1 MRYDLAEN
9 YDLTDRLRGWPGFR
23 IGAAAGLVTAAAW
36 VYQVDLV
43 PAVVEGDAFGL
54 GIGLHTVV
62 VGLLVVGWI
71 WGLLFRLNAGVSWAA
86 GAAVTTGLAMGL
98 VAALD
103 VFFGWGVDWQ
113 IGRRGLVSP
122 EDVQGR
128 GSGPAMLAG
137 VLWTVSAVVVMFILS
152 FVAAALGATMLRRL
166 AKPWAARV
174 VPRLAVRLP
183 ESWQS
188 GLGPHRGSSP
198 LIGKILAQ
206 EAARSIPEGR
216 RIWRT
221 VYGRA
226 VLVLLYGVVVLS
238 QLWVEPVARIDAA
251 LIFGIFAVFDGALLL
266 MLART
271 SRAFAPARLQ
281 LRAEAAVSIVIGLV
295 AAGISIGSGRQ
306 MTLDL
311 FYGLIA
317 AWAVLTALAQL
328 SVAFALR
335 HGISAHLLILYTVLI
350 AVTRFVYGIEA
361 AAAPEVMRLAY
372 AQSLI
377 LMGVVVLIAMLH
389 GLTGNALRRWPA
401 SEFEAARRP
410 AGT

>member
-1 MRYDLAEN
+1 M
-9 YDLTDRLRGWPGFR
+9 
-23 IGAAAGLVTAAAW
+23 
-36 VYQVDLV
+36 
-43 PAVVEGDAFGL
+43 
-54 GIGLHTVV
+54 
-62 VGLLVVGWI
+62 
-71 WGLLFRLNAGVSWAA
+71 
-86 GAAVTTGLAMGL
+86 
-98 VAALD
+98 
-103 VFFGWGVDWQ
+103 
-113 IGRRGLVSP
+113 
-122 EDVQGR
+122 
-128 GSGPAMLAG
+128 
-137 VLWTVSAVVVMFILS
+137 
-152 FVAAALGATMLRRL
+152 
-166 AKPWAARV
+166 
-174 VPRLAVRLP
+174 
-183 ESWQS
+183 
-188 GLGPHRGSSP
+188 
-198 LIGKILAQ
+198 
-206 EAARSIPEGR
+206 
-216 RIWRT
+216 
-221 VYGRA
+221 
-226 VLVLLYGVVVLS
+226 
-238 QLWVEPVARIDAA
+238 
-251 LIFGIFAVFDGALLL
+251 FDGALLL